1 MWQDYFL
8 KLGTDK
14 IKDMVTSEEELGDKM
29 KNPITGEKHC

>member
-14 IKDMVTSEEELGDKM
+14 IKDMVTSEEELGNKM
-29 KNPITGEKHC
+29 KNRITSEKHC